1 MARASGVVSRQEY
14 CDLSEAVDRE
24 GYLRVYRQVAESG
37 EAEVYLDARD
47 ESGLVWS
54 GGIFRLFRTHLSAR
68 YRLDRVQ
75 DGWEV
80 WTRLDNTTAAK

>member
-1 MARASGVVSRQEY
+1 V
-14 CDLSEAVDRE
+14 DLD
-24 GYLRVYRQVAESG
+24 GYLRVYRQVVSSG
-37 EAEVYLDARD
+37 EAEVYLGARD

-54 GGIFRLFRTHLSAR
+54 GGIFRLFRAHLCAH

-80 WTRLDNTTAAK
+80 WTRLPDGTAATGR